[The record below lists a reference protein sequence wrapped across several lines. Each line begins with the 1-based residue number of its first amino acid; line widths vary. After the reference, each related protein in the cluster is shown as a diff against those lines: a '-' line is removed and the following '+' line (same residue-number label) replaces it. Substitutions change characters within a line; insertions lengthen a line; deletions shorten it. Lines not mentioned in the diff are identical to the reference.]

1 MLPYRVLLQ
10 FGTQVK
16 LRYDAF
22 LLAQTSCYAAVPFS
36 CTSLLHLGTD
46 VMLRY
51 GAFLLHFRTRVMLHQ
66 CAFLL
71 HFGTDVMLRFRAFLL
86 HFRTRVMLR

>member
-36 CTSLLHLGTD
+36 CTSLWHLGTD

-51 GAFLLHFRTRVMLHQ
+51 GAFLLHSWWMGRKRPLMTVSVLDLNVKTM
-66 CAFLL
+66 
-71 HFGTDVMLRFRAFLL
+71 
-86 HFRTRVMLR
+86 